1 MEAAA
6 RGFAD
11 AIFTNE
17 NGYITEGAIHN
28 IFVRNG
34 SLWRTPPVSAG
45 VLPGVYRRHLLATQA
60 NTVEANL
67 NPDDLQS
74 ADEIWLT
81 NAVRGIRNAT
91 L

>member
-1 MEAAA
+1 
-6 RGFAD
+6 
-11 AIFTNE
+11 
-17 NGYITEGAIHN
+17 
-28 IFVRNG
+28 
-34 SLWRTPPVSAG
+34 
-45 VLPGVYRRHLLATQA
+45 LLATQA
-60 NTVEANL
+60 NAVEANL